1 LPEIPC
7 DCQPFIVGIAG
18 TVRPGSTS
26 ERAVI
31 GAPQAA
37 ERRGARAQLFNGD
50 FISSLPLYAPGQQVR
65 NELYA
70 QYKIVK
76 SLITEPS
83 PMPC

>member
-31 GAPQAA
+31 GALQAA
-37 ERRGARAQLFNGD
+37 ERRGARTQLFNGGCAAR
-50 FISSLPLYAPGQQVR
+50 I
-65 NELYA
+65 
-70 QYKIVK
+70 
-76 SLITEPS
+76 
-83 PMPC
+83 